1 MQNMNNQQKDK
12 LGLSRVF
19 RTLKL
24 GGIGPI

>member
-12 LGLSRVF
+12 LGLGRVF
-19 RTLKL
+19 RTLTI